1 MSADDVKLLG
11 EKIDAMAARVTSL
24 EEAVSALMLRSANH
38 EKLIR
43 WLRNVGL
50 ILLGVALGSGAVH
63 IDEVAAILKT
73 P

>member
-11 EKIDAMAARVTSL
+11 EKIDAMVLRVNAL

-38 EKLIR
+38 EKIIR
-43 WLRNVGL
+43 WLRNAGL
-50 ILLGVALGSGAVH
+50 LLLGAALGSGAVH
-63 IDEVAAILKT
+63 LDDVVAILKN

>member
-1 MSADDVKLLG
+1 MSADDVKLLA
-11 EKIDAMAARVTSL
+11 EKIDALASRVNSL
-24 EEAVSALMLRSANH
+24 EEAVTTLMVRSAKH

-63 IDEVAAILKT
+63 LDDVAAMLGT